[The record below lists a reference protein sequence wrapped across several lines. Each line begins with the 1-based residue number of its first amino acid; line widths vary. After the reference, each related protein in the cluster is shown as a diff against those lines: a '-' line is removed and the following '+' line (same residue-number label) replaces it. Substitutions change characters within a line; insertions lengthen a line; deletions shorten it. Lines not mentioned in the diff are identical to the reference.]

1 MFHVDESADH
11 LHHLHGGVLV
21 DARDA
26 AAASTRLD
34 EIVLQAHLGSLCS
47 WGAELHMTDII
58 SCRKSWRGP
67 LEERS
72 NVVRQAIQVLATH
85 NIEVISHGAELRAV
99 RSRYGDQFD
108 PYRWEFS
115 NLLERLNERLRAR
128 DEYAVVIA
136 DHHAT
141 HRDRLQQ
148 DVIDARTGGT
158 GGYRNQVLDRVVDTA
173 HFVDSRLS
181 RMTQLADLVVYT
193 LRRRRSIPVEA
204 DQRADALQNELV
216 DLITNAIPDPRA
228 KYNTIRR

>member
-1 MFHVDESADH
+1 MFHVDESADQ
-11 LHHLHGGVLV
+11 LHHLHSGVLV

-26 AAASTRLD
+26 AAASKRLD
-34 EIVLQAHLGSLCS
+34 EIVVQAHLDRLCS
-47 WGAELHMTDII
+47 WGAELHATDII
-58 SCRKSWRGP
+58 NKRQSWRGP
-67 LEERS
+67 LEERA
-72 NVVRQAIQVLATH
+72 NVIRQALQVLAAH
-85 NIEVISHGAELRAV
+85 NIEVISHGAELSAV
-99 RSRYGDQFD
+99 RKRYGDQFD
-108 PYRWEFS
+108 PYLWEFS

-148 DVIDARTGGT
+148 NVIDARTRGT
-158 GGYRNQVLDRVVDTA
+158 GGYRNQVLDRIVDTA

-193 LRRRRSIPVEA
+193 LRRRRSIPVET
-204 DQRADALQNELV
+204 DQRAEVIQTELV
-216 DLITNAIPDPRA
+216 DLIIAAIPDPRA